1 MRNIYLGP
9 PGTGKTSK
17 LLELVDGALEIGTPP
32 RYIGYFA
39 FTRAANEESI
49 NRACSKF
56 QLSRKDLPFFRTSV
70 AMKFW
75 P

>member
-17 LLELVDGALEIGTPP
+17 LLELVDSALEIGTPS

-49 NRACSKF
+49 NRA
-56 QLSRKDLPFFRTSV
+56 
-70 AMKFW
+70 
-75 P
+75 